1 MVARQKEE
9 ERRVREETV
18 TTSLLESVDLYD
30 KLMEMTGWK
39 VTDNHD
45 KYPMIGQK
53 MFTGSTS
60 WTP

>member
-1 MVARQKEE
+1 MRPLKKTEISGRSQENF
-9 ERRVREETV
+9 ET
-18 TTSLLESVDLYD
+18 TEGESVDLYD

-39 VTDNHD
+39 VADNHD